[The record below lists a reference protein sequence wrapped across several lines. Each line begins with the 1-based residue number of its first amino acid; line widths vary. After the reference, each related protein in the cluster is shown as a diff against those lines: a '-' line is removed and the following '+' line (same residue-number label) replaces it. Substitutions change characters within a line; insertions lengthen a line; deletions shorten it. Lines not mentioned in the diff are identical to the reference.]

1 MSDCGPDSISILSVF
16 ALAIRRT
23 RFHFALVPFEE
34 IRPVKHAVLLGMML
48 VASGGAALHAQQS
61 TPVPNA
67 PLPQAPAPGSL
78 GNLKTTVTP
87 GIGSTA
93 APSSTPQDTTGGNS
107 SYSSDTSTAPEVP
120 PQQQAPYIPP
130 AGQAPAMLIRI
141 PVNEVVVPVTVKDKK
156 GNMVPGLTWNQFR
169 VYEDNVPQKIV
180 YFTSD
185 PIPLSVA
192 FVVDQ
197 SLPSDVMNRV
207 NQSLSAVSGAFSKY
221 DSVAVFGYNSF
232 PHMVTDFTGAKS
244 ARLNVA
250 LSEAKAPGRDM
261 GVVAPGGPM
270 DDGIT
275 ENGRPLDPNTTPEHG
290 LNTGWAITPKEY
302 HPLNDAILAAAEDLA
317 KQPRGRRRILYV
329 VSDGKEEGS
338 QASYKEVVRFLL
350 TNNISLYGTL
360 VGSSAIW
367 GVGYMD
373 KFHLPYLPTMRDNIL
388 PKYAVATGGSLDS
401 EFSENGMQMSFAKI
415 AASLRGQ
422 YTLVYSSH
430 SNILASN
437 FHSIEVRVE
446 GVSGLQIYAPLG
458 YYPAAHNTDQ

>member
-1 MSDCGPDSISILSVF
+1 LHWRFGAPGSIL
-16 ALAIRRT
+16 R
-23 RFHFALVPFEE
+23 RFHFEE
-34 IRPVKHAVLLGMML
+34 IMPVKHAVWLGMML
-48 VASGGAALHAQQS
+48 VAFGGGALQAQQS
-61 TPVPNA
+61 APVPNA
-67 PLPQAPAPGSL
+67 PLPQAPAPGTL

-87 GIGSTA
+87 GIGASA
-93 APSSTPQDTTGGNS
+93 APKSAPQTTGDNS
-107 SYSSDTSTAPEVP
+107 SYSSSAGANPSEATEAP
-120 PQQQAPYIPP
+120 PQQQAPYVPP
-130 AGQAPAMLIRI
+130 AGQGPEMILRI

-156 GNMVPGLTWNQFR
+156 GNLVPGLTWNQFR
-169 VYEDNVPQKIV
+169 VYEDNVPQRIV
-180 YFTSD
+180 SFTSD

-197 SLPSDVMNRV
+197 SLPADVMNHV

-232 PHMVTDFTGAKS
+232 PHKVTDFTGAKS

-275 ENGRPLDPNTTPEHG
+275 ENGRSLDPNTTPQHG
-290 LNTGWAITPKEY
+290 LNTGWAITPREY

-329 VSDGKEEGS
+329 ISDGKEEGS

-360 VGSSAIW
+360 VGNSALW
-367 GVGYMD
+367 GVGYLD

-401 EFSENGMQMSFAKI
+401 EVSENGMQRSFAKI

-422 YTLVYSSH
+422 YTLVYSNH
-430 SNILASN
+430 DNIMAN
-437 FHSIEVRVE
+437 RFHNIEVRVE
-446 GVSGLQIYAPLG
+446 GISGLQIYAPLG
-458 YYPAAHNTDQ
+458 YYPAAHNMNQ

>member
-1 MSDCGPDSISILSVF
+1 
-16 ALAIRRT
+16 
-23 RFHFALVPFEE
+23 
-34 IRPVKHAVLLGMML
+34 ML
-48 VASGGAALHAQQS
+48 VVFGGSALQAQQS
-61 TPVPNA
+61 APVPNA
-67 PLPQAPAPGSL
+67 PLPSAPAPGTL
-78 GNLKTTVTP
+78 GTLKTTVTP
-87 GIGSTA
+87 GVGATA
-93 APSSTPQDTTGGNS
+93 APQAAQDTGGNS
-107 SYSSDTSTAPEVP
+107 SYSSSGGADQGTAQEAPQ
-120 PQQQAPYIPP
+120 QQQAPYIPP
-130 AGQAPAMLIRI
+130 PGEALGSII
-141 PVNEVVVPVTVKDKK
+141 HITSNEVIVPVTVKDKK
-156 GNMVPGLTWNQFR
+156 GNLVPGLNWHQFR
-169 VYEDNVPQKIV
+169 VYEDNVPQRIV
-180 YFTSD
+180 SFVAD
-185 PIPLSVA
+185 PVPVSVA

-232 PHMVTDFTGAKS
+232 PKMVTDFTGAKS

-250 LSEAKAPGRDM
+250 LSETKAPGRDM

-317 KQPRGRRRILYV
+317 KQPRGRRRVLYV
-329 VSDGKEEGS
+329 ISDGKEEGS

-350 TNNISLYGTL
+350 TNNISVYGTL
-360 VGSSAIW
+360 VGSSALW
-367 GVGYMD
+367 GVGYLD

-401 EFSENGMQMSFAKI
+401 EVSENGMQMSFAKI
-415 AASLRGQ
+415 AASLRSQ
-422 YTLVYSSH
+422 YTLIYSNHDNVMANS
-430 SNILASN
+430 

-446 GVSGLQIYAPLG
+446 GISGLQIFTRVG
-458 YYPAAHNTDQ
+458 YYPAAHITNQ